1 MVLSRL
7 NIPVQGA
14 ELLPLPSGG
23 RCRANNENYF
33 KGLTAEH
40 RVTRYKNGRAVEV
53 WELKDPAFKR
63 NEPFDL
69 RNYATA
75 ALEIS
80 NPPGL
85 EVPGEEVPKP
95 ARPRRRQSR
104 RRLSGGF
111 DMAIISK
118 ELAEKHLILWLKA
131 EAACAAGQSYQI
143 RTDDPDKGKP
153 EADKGRDRVLVREG
167 RRG

>member
-1 MVLSRL
+1 MDVPFTRNPTRNNRVGADLFTIGVDTGKNVVLSRL
-7 NIPVQGA
+7 NILFKGPNYCHFPAA
-14 ELLPLPSGG
+14 EDAGY
-23 RCRANNENYF
+23 NENYF

-95 ARPRRRQSR
+95 QAPAPQSR
-104 RRLSGGF
+104 RRLSGG
-111 DMAIISK
+111 I
-118 ELAEKHLILWLKA
+118 
-131 EAACAAGQSYQI
+131 
-143 RTDDPDKGKP
+143 
-153 EADKGRDRVLVREG
+153 
-167 RRG
+167 